1 MGVATA
7 LEQPAY
13 EDLPLQIE
21 SVRETRFRLCHPQIG
36 WHCPAPDISVG
47 IVQHQS
53 RQNPA
58 CLSALLVPFAGPA
71 GLVACKSGQVP
82 IR

>member
-58 CLSALLVPFAGPA
+58 YLLTLPVLLIGPT
-71 GLVACKSGQVP
+71 GLVTYRPGQVP